1 MSPPAIKVENVS
13 KAYTIWSSPGA
24 RLHGPLLGRLGQ
36 LPFLPAAARG
46 FCQRLS
52 NGAFRNYFA
61 LRNVSL
67 EIPQGASVG
76 ILGRNGSGKS
86 TLLQLLAGTLTPT
99 CGDVTVTGAIAA
111 MLELGSGFDADF
123 TGREN
128 VYLSAAIRGMT
139 RRQTDA
145 KFDEIAAFADIGDF
159 IDQPIKT
166 YSSGMMVR
174 LAFAVSACLK
184 PQVLLVDEALSVG
197 DIFFQQK
204 CVRHMR
210 DAMADVTK
218 VFVTHDL
225 HAVRSVTAYAYVLD
239 RGEIVFAGS
248 SKDAVEFYIKM
259 SHSASERAGAPVF
272 APEIKLP
279 APGPDKTL
287 PARLP
292 WLEIRPSQLSG
303 AGEVLIRRIAVT
315 RPDLRTPGAVQARD
329 RICVHIWLSSV
340 AAKSHVII
348 GYFLSDRLGN
358 PICGENT
365 CSLADGVFAL
375 DAGDHLVRFEFD
387 WPDIQ
392 PGDYS
397 ITIGVGEGTD
407 ALRHV
412 IQCWAHNVVKFDAVS
427 PGRVI
432 HCIFNNPMA
441 NLGVM
446 PIDDHQAPGAA
457 RTSYAPLSPVGH
469 D

>member
-1 MSPPAIKVENVS
+1 
-13 KAYTIWSSPGA
+13 
-24 RLHGPLLGRLGQ
+24 
-36 LPFLPAAARG
+36 
-46 FCQRLS
+46 
-52 NGAFRNYFA
+52 
-61 LRNVSL
+61 
-67 EIPQGASVG
+67 
-76 ILGRNGSGKS
+76 
-86 TLLQLLAGTLTPT
+86 
-99 CGDVTVTGAIAA
+99 
-111 MLELGSGFDADF
+111 
-123 TGREN
+123 
-128 VYLSAAIRGMT
+128 
-139 RRQTDA
+139 
-145 KFDEIAAFADIGDF
+145 
-159 IDQPIKT
+159 
-166 YSSGMMVR
+166 
-174 LAFAVSACLK
+174 
-184 PQVLLVDEALSVG
+184 
-197 DIFFQQK
+197 
-204 CVRHMR
+204 
-210 DAMADVTK
+210 MADVTK

-279 APGPDKTL
+279 APGPDKTM